1 MARGNMSCVSSSDM
15 FRTGAGDL
23 GEVKLHGD
31 TEENFHHFV
40 LLRVEAIEDLA
51 EALQVSG
58 SQVAGLRP
66 GKGQYQGHAAP
77 L

>member
-1 MARGNMSCVSSSDM
+1 MSCVSSIDM

-51 EALQVSG
+51 EALQVVIG
-58 SQVAGLRP
+58 SQVAGLGP
-66 GKGQYQGHAAP
+66 GKGQHQGHAAP